1 MSENKQA
8 HQSEEIT
15 QIPFNIFE
23 SRCYEYER
31 RLDEQRKDYF
41 EHIEAEK
48 ADKQKTVKHWKH
60 AVIVLVILVTLI
72 LGSIVGT
79 AIYVFSNYDFASYE
93 YDQDVGSGNA
103 NMIGNDG
110 DITNGEADT
119 NKECS

>member
-8 HQSEEIT
+8 HQCEEIT

-48 ADKQKTVKHWKH
+48 SDKQKTVKHWKQ
-60 AVIVLVILVTLI
+60 AVIVLAILVTLI

-79 AIYVFSNYDFASYE
+79 AIYVFDNFDFLTFE
-93 YDQDVGSGNA
+93 QDGSGINNYA
-103 NMIGNDG
+103 AYSEQG
-110 DITNGEADT
+110 DLNNGAE
-119 NKECS
+119 NNSN